1 MHVSNEV
8 NEKQP
13 KQHEVTDNKPKE
25 AKEGDVT
32 KQDNELKNNEK
43 ENENAENE
51 DKPRQHEVTQQ
62 DNESTQPNEKD
73 SKVLSNGVKT
83 EEGMEKTDN

>member
-1 MHVSNEV
+1 MTN
-8 NEKQP
+8 
-13 KQHEVTDNKPKE
+13 NKKE
-25 AKEGDVT
+25 S
-32 KQDNELKNNEK
+32 
-43 ENENAENE
+43 ENTVNE

-83 EEGMEKTDN
+83 EEGKEKEKEKTDK